1 MTPDIQKKL
10 QDDFGNDFYAV
21 LDEINKWDIETKSLL
36 EDRLLRS
43 VIYLSEGK
51 IEKFLEQKELSRLD
65 PRDIYWQAEYDGGE
79 ERIRD
84 FSRPFGSETKQPIQQ

>member
-1 MTPDIQKKL
+1 MKPDIQKKL
-10 QDDFGNDFYAV
+10 KADFGDDFYAV

-43 VIYLSEGK
+43 VIHLSEGK

-65 PRDIYWQAEYDGGE
+65 PRDIYWQAEYDCGE